1 MYSIIHDYRI
11 NVYLILRK
19 LIFEE
24 YEQIPLMTVCN
35 YFRNLLLPD
44 GVPIDR
50 QRARFI
56 VKIYRADGLPKMNSS
71 LMANVK
77 KAFTGET
84 SDLVDP
90 FVQVSF
96 AGLTVCTLEIGL
108 LPATNKQNTNKM

>member
-1 MYSIIHDYRI
+1 MYVHTYIDNSYFCNSD
-11 NVYLILRK
+11 LI
-19 LIFEE
+19 
-24 YEQIPLMTVCN
+24 

-71 LMANVK
+71 IMANVK

-96 AGLTVCTLEIGL
+96 AGLTVRTICINVIHIDMYIYL
-108 LPATNKQNTNKM
+108 A